1 MIKLLHLDLGRQD
14 RDGRKHLRSQFA
26 WNAGFLG
33 ALLAFSAGG
42 GATAA
47 TVMAFDEADN
57 GAAAQPRTMI
67 LDTDRLRM
75 STAATDVVFRG
86 DLNKAWVLRSK
97 DHTYLELT
105 PGSLGQIGARMDQA
119 MGQMKEKLAALPEAQ
134 RKQIEAMM
142 AARMGQ
148 GAPAAPPQVAYEKA
162 GDSRTVGDWSCGP
175 FQIVV
180 DGKASSEVCIA
191 KLSELGLSRD
201 DLTGFASF
209 GAFMAKMTAAT
220 GVLRS
225 PMTSINFDSMTKAI
239 GFDGFPVQTTTKFG
253 DGGRQIVVTLKSIQR
268 QAPPAGAFDIP
279 AGYTKID
286 FASMGRLLAPE

>member
-1 MIKLLHLDLGRQD
+1 M
-14 RDGRKHLRSQFA
+14 RSHFA
-26 WNAGFLG
+26 WSAGFAG
-33 ALLAFSAGG
+33 ALLAFGAGG
-42 GATAA
+42 GAAAA
-47 TVMAFDEADN
+47 TVIAFDEAVN

-75 STAATDVVFRG
+75 STAATDIVFRG
-86 DLNKAWVLRSK
+86 DLNKVWVLRSK

-105 PGSLGQIGARMDQA
+105 PGSLGQMGARMDQA
-119 MGQMKEKLAALPEAQ
+119 MAQMKEKLAAVPEAQ

-148 GAPAAPPQVAYEKA
+148 GAPSAPPQVAYEKA
-162 GDSRTVGDWSCGP
+162 GDSRTVGDWSCAP
-175 FQIVV
+175 YQVIVG
-180 DGKASSEVCIA
+180 GKASSEVCIA
-191 KLSELGLSRD
+191 KLSDLGLSRD

-209 GAFMAKMTAAT
+209 GAFVAKMTAAM
-220 GVLRS
+220 GALRS
-225 PMTSINFDSMTKAI
+225 PMTTINFDSMTKAI
-239 GFDGFPVQTTTKFG
+239 GFDGFPVQTTTKLG

-268 QAPPAGAFDIP
+268 QDPPAGAFDIP